1 MDGTFLSEP
10 IGAGVHQIDASQYHG
25 DPAPEP
31 SLSSTIAK
39 ILIKETPLHAWTIS
53 PQLNPEWEPI
63 NKKTFDI
70 GRAAHRAVLGV
81 GDDYEAIP
89 DELLSSDGGARSKA
103 AKEFMDDCRARGVTP
118 LKSSE
123 VDQIGMIAD
132 RVRSRLD
139 MMGIIIDPQRS
150 EVAALSV
157 VDGIWCRCMVD
168 NAPLDPS
175 LPLYDLKTT
184 AGSVHPDA
192 LARTVADYGYDVQ
205 AAHYLRTWKEATGE
219 DRKFRFIFVEKTP
232 PFEVGVVELYADGL
246 SRPANDYASDEM
258 LTGDWFADAEQKL
271 TRARM
276 QWRAC
281 LDSGVWPGYPPR
293 VALIGAPIWHRRNS
307 ASAQDF
313 DPILPKSK
321 PSADALAAA
330 AKFQA
335 P

>member
-1 MDGTFLSEP
+1 MDGTFLNEQ
-10 IGAGVHQIDASQYHG
+10 IGAGIHQIDASQYHG
-25 DPAPEP
+25 DPCPEP
-31 SLSSTIAK
+31 SLSSTVAKVLIAQ
-39 ILIKETPLHAWTIS
+39 TPLHAWTIS
-53 PQLNPEWEPI
+53 PRLNPEWEPI

-89 DELLSSDGGARSKA
+89 ESLLASNGAASTKA
-103 AKEFMDDCRARGVTP
+103 AKEFIEDCRARGVTP
-118 LKSSE
+118 LKAEE
-123 VDQIGMIAD
+123 VGQIRMIAD
-132 RVRSRLD
+132 RVRARLD
-139 MMGIIIDPQRS
+139 AMGIVIDPQRS
-150 EVAALSV
+150 EVTALSV

-168 NAPLDPS
+168 NAPIDQS

-232 PFEVGVVELYADGL
+232 PFEVGVIELYDDGL
-246 SRPANDYASDEM
+246 SRPASDYASDEP
-258 LTGDWFADAEQKL
+258 LSGDWFADAEQKL
-271 TRARM
+271 SRARK